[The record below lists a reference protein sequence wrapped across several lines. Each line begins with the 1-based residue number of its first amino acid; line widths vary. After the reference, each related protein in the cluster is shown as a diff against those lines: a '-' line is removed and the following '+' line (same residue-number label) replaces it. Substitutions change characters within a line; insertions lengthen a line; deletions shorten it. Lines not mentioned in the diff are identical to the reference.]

1 MYGIGRHSKIKNYD
15 ELNKRYQE
23 VFMANKRDIVYD
35 IRVRGDGQ
43 LEIDMDEATDKD
55 TFEWI
60 VYSPNM
66 EERPQALAYL
76 MGDRNDFND

>member
-1 MYGIGRHSKIKNYD
+1 MYGIGRHSKIKDYD

-55 TFEWI
+55 TFAWL
-60 VYSPNM
+60 VYCPNM
-66 EERPQALAYL
+66 EGRPQALAYL

>member
-1 MYGIGRHSKIKNYD
+1 MYGIGRHSKIKDYD
-15 ELNKRYQE
+15 ELNKRYKE
-23 VFMANKRDIVYD
+23 VFMANERDKVYD
-35 IRVRGDGQ
+35 IRVRGDGI
-43 LEIDMDEATDKD
+43 LEIDMDEEIDKD
-55 TFEWI
+55 IFSPI

>member
-1 MYGIGRHSKIKNYD
+1 MDSL
-15 ELNKRYQE
+15 LNKRAQYIAKIQGI
-23 VFMANKRDIVYD
+23 KT
-35 IRVRGDGQ
+35 Q

-55 TFEWI
+55 TFAWL